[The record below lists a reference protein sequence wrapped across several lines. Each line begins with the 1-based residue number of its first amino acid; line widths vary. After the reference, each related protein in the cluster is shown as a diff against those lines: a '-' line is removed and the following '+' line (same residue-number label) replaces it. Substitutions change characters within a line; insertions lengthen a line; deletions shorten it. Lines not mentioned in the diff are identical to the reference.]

1 MEQFVFLLD
10 ISYILSRLELCPL
23 CIHICVED
31 LRHELYEQHDADHS
45 EGISDA
51 VSDGCIRGT
60 GSVKR
65 CRKSRRTCK
74 GSGHHTY
81 RDIGRHACDLDDA
94 HRCQRTDG
102 DNDEA
107 QQDIGFCIDLKVPE
121 ELRSGDK
128 ADGRNEADEAQ
139 VLEHAK
145 TFHQR
150 LVVAEK
156 MAEYQSDDQDAGCSQ
171 LYALDRDASHQV
183 ADESHQEKNHQRLA
197 HYALLKPV
205 N

>member
-1 MEQFVFLLD
+1 MEQFVFLLNV
-10 ISYILSRLELCPL
+10 SYILSRLELCPL

-31 LRHELYEQHDADHS
+31 LRHELYEQHNADHS
-45 EGISDA
+45 EGIGDT
-51 VSDGCIRGT
+51 VSDGCICRT

-81 RDIGRHACDLDDA
+81 RDIGRHACNLDDA

-121 ELRSGDK
+121 ELRSGNK
-128 ADGRNEADEAQ
+128 TDGRYEADEAQ
-139 VLEHAK
+139 VLA
-145 TFHQR
+145 
-150 LVVAEK
+150 
-156 MAEYQSDDQDAGCSQ
+156 CSRATIRTPAVPSSTP
-171 LYALDRDASHQV
+171 LIVMLPTR
-183 ADESHQEKNHQRLA
+183 
-197 HYALLKPV
+197 
-205 N
+205 